1 MMYNA
6 VKHRVIQ
13 FIEYIKKMPTL
24 LCDNVGTL
32 TLK

>member
-13 FIEYIKKMPTL
+13 FIEYKKKMPTL
-24 LCDNVGTL
+24 LCDNAGIRI
-32 TLK
+32 LK